1 MEINLPA
8 LISLLSG
15 PPGSTNTLIAIA
27 SIGAVLG
34 FLAGCLRCRARSSR
48 CPAVPGISIAERVT
62 TLAWTVSSGMIASIG
77 SHWFVSS
84 GGADRAIQTIKRLIS
99 QGSSFG

>member
-1 MEINLPA
+1 
-8 LISLLSG
+8 
-15 PPGSTNTLIAIA
+15 
-27 SIGAVLG
+27 
-34 FLAGCLRCRARSSR
+34 
-48 CPAVPGISIAERVT
+48 
-62 TLAWTVSSGMIASIG
+62 MIASIG